1 MSASGER
8 SEAAINY
15 KQVEVVEKHCLAAAH
30 GLDSSSYGEISMRK
44 FPVRTRALGFLSTVL
59 VPHLSTELAQRIL
72 TSDFGWDLVHFT

>member
-1 MSASGER
+1 MSAAGER
-8 SEAAINY
+8 SEAEINY

-30 GLDSSSYGEISMRK
+30 GSSYGEISMRK

>member
-30 GLDSSSYGEISMRK
+30 GLDSSSYGETSVQK
-44 FPVRTRALGFLSTVL
+44 FPVRNFRFRMGSCAFYVIWPYPKVKCLQWAL
-59 VPHLSTELAQRIL
+59 
-72 TSDFGWDLVHFT
+72 